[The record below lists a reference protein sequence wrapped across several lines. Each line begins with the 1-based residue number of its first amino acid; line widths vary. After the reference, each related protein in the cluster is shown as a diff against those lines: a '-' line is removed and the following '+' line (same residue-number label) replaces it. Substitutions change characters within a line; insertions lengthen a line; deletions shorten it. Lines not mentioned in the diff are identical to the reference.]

1 MGKPKIPKYKD
12 KTKGRNVVIYSKESV
27 YKAPLKNGI
36 CHLSMSDIKIPV
48 MVETVVEVRIVPA
61 TGCYVIEVV
70 YEKTSQP
77 RIPSTYVAG
86 IDLGIDRLVALATNK
101 PGVKP
106 MLVNGK
112 PLKSV
117 NQLYNKRK
125 AKYQS
130 NLKQNRKTSH
140 KSETLTY
147 HRNRF
152 VENYLH
158 NTSKLVVNYLVT
170 NRIGTVV
177 IGKNDNWKQ
186 GANIGKKNNQNF
198 TQIPHSKLIQQIT
211 YKCQLVGIK
220 VIETEESYTSKTSA
234 LDLELPCQHGNYVG
248 KRVKRGL
255 FRSATGKV
263 INADINGSLQI

>member
-1 MGKPKIPKYKD
+1 M
-12 KTKGRNVVIYSKESV
+12 
-27 YKAPLKNGI
+27 
-36 CHLSMSDIKIPV
+36 H
-48 MVETVVEVRIVPA
+48 
-61 TGCYVIEVV
+61 
-70 YEKTSQP
+70 
-77 RIPSTYVAG
+77 STYVAG
-86 IDLGIDRLVALATNK
+86 IDLGIDSKVALSTNK

-130 NLKQNRKTSH
+130 HLKGNRKSSR
-140 KSETLTY
+140 KIEALSY

-170 NRIGTVV
+170 NNIGTVV

-186 GANIGKKNNQNF
+186 SANIGKKNNQNF
-198 TQIPHSKLIQQIT
+198 TQIPHDKLVKQIT
-211 YKCQLVGIK
+211 YKCQLAGIK

-234 LDLELPCQHGNYVG
+234 IDLEKPICY
-248 KRVKRGL
+248 
-255 FRSATGKV
+255 
-263 INADINGSLQI
+263 